1 MSDTPFQQEVGKR
14 RTFGIISH
22 PDAGKTT
29 ITEKLL
35 LFGNAIQL
43 AGTVKGKKTGRM
55 ATSDGCRWS
64 RKWYS
69 SRPVMQFPY
78 RERMVPAGYPAQD
91 FWKILPHT
99 DRC

>member
-1 MSDTPFQQEVGKR
+1 MSDTLFHQEVGKR

-43 AGTVKGKKTGRM
+43 AGTVKAARLAAWLRLT
-55 ATSDGCRWS
+55 GCRWS
-64 RKWYS
+64 KTVV
-69 SRPVMQFPY
+69 SRLRP
-78 RERMVPAGYPAQD
+78 R
-91 FWKILPHT
+91 
-99 DRC
+99 